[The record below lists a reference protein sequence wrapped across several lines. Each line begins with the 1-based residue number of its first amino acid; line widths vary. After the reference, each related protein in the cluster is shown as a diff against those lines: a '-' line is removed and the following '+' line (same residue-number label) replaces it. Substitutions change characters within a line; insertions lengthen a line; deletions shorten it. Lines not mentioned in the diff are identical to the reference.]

1 MPRHLNLRDDRH
13 EALLSVA
20 DDVTYLILCVEASI
34 ATAISLG
41 TPRSYFSEARVL
53 LDLDAPALVF
63 GEVPVE
69 LIDLEHGDD
78 IDVLLHLLD
87 GEEVATYVD
96 HHPTVLEGRFVL
108 DAQSWDLV

>member
-1 MPRHLNLRDDRH
+1 M
-13 EALLSVA
+13 
-20 DDVTYLILCVEASI
+20 
-34 ATAISLG
+34 
-41 TPRSYFSEARVL
+41 
-53 LDLDAPALVF
+53 
-63 GEVPVE
+63 E

>member
-13 EALLSVA
+13 EALLGVA

-87 GEEVATYVD
+87 GEEVTADID
-96 HHPTVLEGRFVL
+96 HHPTVLEGG
-108 DAQSWDLV
+108 LVQNG